1 MHSHTQAPKR
11 AQSTNNGYNW
21 ESSTH
26 YIHCHSSYPS
36 ARQLVGHQLA
46 DAHGRARIKSLAHLK
61 GRCEQFAGCERPSIG
76 IAMAVTDRFSPAVAE
91 QKGLVKFSRVVSPAQ
106 RRKLPRRGGPC

>member
-1 MHSHTQAPKR
+1 MHLHTQAPKR

-21 ESSTH
+21 ESSTN
-26 YIHCHSSYPS
+26 YIHSSYPS

-61 GRCEQFAGCERPSIG
+61 GRCERFAGCERPSIS
-76 IAMAVTDRFSPAVAE
+76 IAIAAVTDRFSPAVAE
-91 QKGLVKFSRVVSPAQ
+91 QKGLGGFSRVVSRAQ
-106 RRKLPRRGGPC
+106 RRNLPRRGGPC